1 MNYNDYYQQVKND
14 AIAAIDEQFDC
25 GYWDGDTQWDVV
37 YDNLF
42 VDDSVTG
49 NGSGSYFFNAA
60 KAREAV
66 ADAIWDEKILDALSM
81 ISVDGDAIAQY
92 LRDNDAESL
101 DVCIR
106 CAMLSEVYDEIED
119 YFSDRVEEHFSKRV
133 CDCE

>member
-14 AIAAIDEQFDC
+14 AIAAIDEQFDY

-42 VDDSVTG
+42 VDDAVTG

-66 ADAIWDEKILDALSM
+66 ADAIWDDKILDALSEIG
-81 ISVDGDAIAQY
+81 ISGDRIAQY

-106 CAMLSEVYDEIED
+106 CAMLGEVYGEIEEH
-119 YFSDRVEEHFSKRV
+119 FSDRVSE
-133 CDCE
+133 CE

>member
-1 MNYNDYYQQVKND
+1 MNYNDYYQQIKND
-14 AIAAIDEQFDC
+14 AFAAIDEQFDC
-25 GYWDGDTQWDVV
+25 GYWDSDTEWDVI
-37 YDNLF
+37 YDSLF

-66 ADAIWDEKILDALSM
+66 ADAIWDEKILDALSEAG
-81 ISVDGDAIAQY
+81 VDGDQIAQY

-106 CAMLSEVYDEIED
+106 CAMLWEIYGEIEN
-119 YFSDRVEEHFSKRV
+119 YFSDRVRE
-133 CDCE
+133 CE

>member
-25 GYWDGDTQWDVV
+25 GYWDGDTEWDAVY
-37 YDNLF
+37 YDNLL
-42 VDDSVTG
+42 VDDGVTG

-66 ADAIWDEKILDALSM
+66 SDAIWDEKILDALSE
-81 ISVDGDAIAQY
+81 IGVSGDQIAQY
-92 LRDNDAESL
+92 LRDGDTEGL

-106 CAMLSEVYDEIED
+106 CAMLSEVYSEIEN
-119 YFSDRVEEHFSKRV
+119 YFSDRVS
-133 CDCE
+133 DCE

>member
-1 MNYNDYYQQVKND
+1 MNYNDYRKQVFND

-25 GYWDGDTQWDVV
+25 GYWDSDTEWDVV
-37 YDNLF
+37 YDNIF
-42 VDDSVTG
+42 VDDGVTG

-66 ADAIWDEKILDALSM
+66 ADAIWDEKILNALSEIG
-81 ISVDGDAIAQY
+81 ISGDRIAQY

-106 CAMLSEVYDEIED
+106 CAMLSEVYGEI
-119 YFSDRVEEHFSKRV
+119 EEHFSDRV

>member
-25 GYWDGDTQWDVV
+25 GYWDGDTQWDIV

-42 VDDSVTG
+42 VDDAVTG

-66 ADAIWDEKILDALSM
+66 ADAIWDDKILDALSEIG
-81 ISVDGDAIAQY
+81 ISGDRIAQY

-106 CAMLSEVYDEIED
+106 CAMLSEVYGEIEEH
-119 YFSDRVEEHFSKRV
+119 FSDRVSE
-133 CDCE
+133 CE

>member
-25 GYWDGDTQWDVV
+25 GYWNGDTEWDVV

-42 VDDSVTG
+42 VDDGVTG

-66 ADAIWDEKILDALSM
+66 SDAIWDEKILDVLYN
-81 ISVDGDAIAQY
+81 IGCDGKQIAQY
-92 LRDNDAESL
+92 LLDGEAEAL
-101 DVCIR
+101 DVSIR
-106 CAMLSEVYDEIED
+106 CAMLSEVYGEIDEH
-119 YFSDRVEEHFSKRV
+119 FSDRVSN
-133 CDCE
+133 CE

>member
-14 AIAAIDEQFDC
+14 AIDAIDEQFDC

-42 VDDSVTG
+42 VDDAVTG
-49 NGSGSYFFNAA
+49 NGGSSYFFNAA

-66 ADAIWDEKILDALSM
+66 ADAIWDDKILDALSEIG
-81 ISVDGDAIAQY
+81 ISGDRIAQY

-106 CAMLSEVYDEIED
+106 CAMLSEVYGEIEG
-119 YFSDRVEEHFSKRV
+119 YFSDRVSE
-133 CDCE
+133 CE

>member
-37 YDNLF
+37 YDNIF
-42 VDDSVTG
+42 VDDGVTG

-66 ADAIWDEKILDALSM
+66 ADAIWDDKILDALSEIG
-81 ISVDGDAIAQY
+81 ISGDRIAQY

-106 CAMLSEVYDEIED
+106 CAMLDEVYGEIEEH
-119 YFSDRVEEHFSKRV
+119 FSDRVSE
-133 CDCE
+133 CE

>member
-1 MNYNDYYQQVKND
+1 MNFIDYRNAVISDAEDVIAECFDNGTYDEETDFND
-14 AIAAIDEQFDC
+14 
-25 GYWDGDTQWDVV
+25 V

-42 VDDSVTG
+42 VDDAVTG

-66 ADAIWDEKILDALSM
+66 ADAIWDDKILDALSE
-81 ISVDGDAIAQY
+81 IGVDGDRIAQY

-106 CAMLSEVYDEIED
+106 CAMLGEVYGEIED
-119 YFSDRVEEHFSKRV
+119 YFSDRVSE
-133 CDCE
+133 CE

>member
-14 AIAAIDEQFDC
+14 AIAAIDEQFDY
-25 GYWDGDTQWDVV
+25 GYWDGDTEWDVV

-42 VDDSVTG
+42 VDDGVTG

-66 ADAIWDEKILDALSM
+66 ADAIWDEKILSALYN
-81 ISVDGDAIAQY
+81 IGVDGDIIAQY

-106 CAMLSEVYDEIED
+106 CTMLSEVYGEIEG
-119 YFSDRVEEHFSKRV
+119 YFSDRVSE
-133 CDCE
+133 CE

>member
-25 GYWDGDTQWDVV
+25 GYWDGDTEWDVV
-37 YDNLF
+37 YDNIF
-42 VDDSVTG
+42 VDDAVTG

-66 ADAIWDEKILDALSM
+66 ADAIWDEKILNALSE
-81 ISVDGDAIAQY
+81 IGIDSDRIADY

-106 CAMLSEVYDEIED
+106 CAMLGEVYGEIED
-119 YFSDRVEEHFSKRV
+119 YFSDRVSE
-133 CDCE
+133 CE

>member
-25 GYWDGDTQWDVV
+25 GYWDGDTEWDVV
-37 YDNLF
+37 YDNIF
-42 VDDSVTG
+42 VDDAVTG

-60 KAREAV
+60 KARDAV
-66 ADAIWDEKILDALSM
+66 ADAIWDEKILNALSEM
-81 ISVDGDAIAQY
+81 GISGDRIAQY

-106 CAMLSEVYDEIED
+106 CAMLGEVYGEIEEH
-119 YFSDRVEEHFSKRV
+119 FSDRVS
-133 CDCE
+133 DCE

>member
-25 GYWDGDTQWDVV
+25 GYWDGDTEWDIV
-37 YDNLF
+37 YDNIF
-42 VDDSVTG
+42 VDDGVTG

-66 ADAIWDEKILDALSM
+66 ADAIWDEKILNALSEIG
-81 ISVDGDAIAQY
+81 ISGDRIAQY

-106 CAMLSEVYDEIED
+106 CAMLSEVYGEIEEH
-119 YFSDRVEEHFSKRV
+119 FSDRVSD
-133 CDCE
+133 CD

>member
-25 GYWDGDTQWDVV
+25 GYWDGDTEWDVV
-37 YDNLF
+37 YDNIF
-42 VDDSVTG
+42 VDDGVTG

-66 ADAIWDEKILDALSM
+66 ADAIWDEKILNALSEIGM
-81 ISVDGDAIAQY
+81 SGDRIAQY

-106 CAMLSEVYDEIED
+106 CAMLSEVYGEIEEH
-119 YFSDRVEEHFSKRV
+119 FSDRVS
-133 CDCE
+133 DCE

>member
-25 GYWDGDTQWDVV
+25 GYWDGDTEWDVV

-42 VDDSVTG
+42 VDDAVTG

-66 ADAIWDEKILDALSM
+66 ADAIWDKKILNALSE
-81 ISVDGDAIAQY
+81 IGVSGDQIAQY

-106 CAMLSEVYDEIED
+106 CAMLSEVYNEIEKH
-119 YFSDRVEEHFSKRV
+119 FSDRVY
-133 CDCE
+133 DCE

>member
-25 GYWDGDTQWDVV
+25 GYWDGDTEWDVV
-37 YDNLF
+37 YDNIF
-42 VDDSVTG
+42 VDDAVTG

-66 ADAIWDEKILDALSM
+66 ADAIWDEKILNALSD
-81 ISVDGDAIAQY
+81 IGVNGDEIAQY

-106 CAMLSEVYDEIED
+106 CAMLGEVYGE
-119 YFSDRVEEHFSKRV
+119 VEEHFSDRV
-133 CDCE
+133 YDCE

>member
-25 GYWDGDTQWDVV
+25 GYWDGDTEWDVV
-37 YDNLF
+37 YDNIF
-42 VDDSVTG
+42 VDDGVTG

-66 ADAIWDEKILDALSM
+66 ADAIWDEKILNALSEIG
-81 ISVDGDAIAQY
+81 ISGNRIAQY

-106 CAMLSEVYDEIED
+106 CAMLGEVYGEIED
-119 YFSDRVEEHFSKRV
+119 YFSDRVSE
-133 CDCE
+133 CE

>member
-25 GYWDGDTQWDVV
+25 GYWNGDTEWDVV
-37 YDNLF
+37 YDNIF
-42 VDDSVTG
+42 VDDAVTG

-66 ADAIWDEKILDALSM
+66 ADAIWDEKILNALSE
-81 ISVDGDAIAQY
+81 IGVSGDRIAQY

-106 CAMLSEVYDEIED
+106 CAMLSEVYNEIEEH
-119 YFSDRVEEHFSKRV
+119 FSDRVS
-133 CDCE
+133 DCE

>member
-14 AIAAIDEQFDC
+14 AIEAIDEQFDY
-25 GYWDGDTQWDVV
+25 GYWDSDTQWDVV

-42 VDDSVTG
+42 IDDAVTG

-66 ADAIWDEKILDALSM
+66 ADAIWDDKILDALSEVG
-81 ISVDGDAIAQY
+81 VDGDRIAQY

-106 CAMLSEVYDEIED
+106 CAMLSEVYGEIEEH
-119 YFSDRVEEHFSKRV
+119 FSDRVSE
-133 CDCE
+133 CE

>member
-25 GYWDGDTQWDVV
+25 GYWDGDTEWDVV

-42 VDDSVTG
+42 VDDGVTG

-66 ADAIWDEKILDALSM
+66 ADAIWDEKILNALSEIG
-81 ISVDGDAIAQY
+81 ISGDRIAQY

-106 CAMLSEVYDEIED
+106 CAMLSEVYGEIEEH
-119 YFSDRVEEHFSKRV
+119 FSDRVY
-133 CDCE
+133 DCE

>member
-14 AIAAIDEQFDC
+14 AIAAIDEQFDY

-42 VDDSVTG
+42 VDDAVTG

-66 ADAIWDEKILDALSM
+66 ADAIWDESILDALSE
-81 ISVDGDAIAQY
+81 IGVDGDRISQY

-106 CAMLSEVYDEIED
+106 CAMLGEVYREIEGH
-119 YFSDRVEEHFSKRV
+119 FSDRVSE
-133 CDCE
+133 CE

>member
-14 AIAAIDEQFDC
+14 AITAIDEQFDC
-25 GYWDGDTQWDVV
+25 GYWDGDTEWDVV
-37 YDNLF
+37 YDNIF
-42 VDDSVTG
+42 VDDAVTG

-66 ADAIWDEKILDALSM
+66 ADAIWDEKILNALSEIG
-81 ISVDGDAIAQY
+81 ISGDRIAQY

-106 CAMLSEVYDEIED
+106 CAMLGEVYGEIED
-119 YFSDRVEEHFSKRV
+119 YFSDRVSE
-133 CDCE
+133 CE